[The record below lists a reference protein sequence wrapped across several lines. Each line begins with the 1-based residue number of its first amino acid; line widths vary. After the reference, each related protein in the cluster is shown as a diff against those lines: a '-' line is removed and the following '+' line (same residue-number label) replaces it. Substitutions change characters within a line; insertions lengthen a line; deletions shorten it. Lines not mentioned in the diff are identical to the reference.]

1 MKQITE
7 LTVRKVPTGSV
18 TRHPRN
24 PRRGNVEKIME
35 SLTAHGQ
42 YRPIVVQASTNY
54 VIAGNHT
61 HEAIERLGWPTLDAT
76 ILDVDDDQA
85 FRIMLADNAT
95 SDAAVNDEQAL
106 LDLLQ
111 SLAADSDLTG
121 SGYDDGDL
129 DGLIAKLAEE
139 IDDDDDDHDGAPAL
153 GDVTYALMIE
163 CDDESHQGELLEEL
177 LGRGLNVRPVMV

>member
-1 MKQITE
+1 MKQISE
-7 LTVRKVPTGSV
+7 LTVTKVPTSSV

-42 YRPIVVQASTNY
+42 YRPIIVQASTNY
-54 VIAGNHT
+54 IIAGNHT

-76 ILDVDDDQA
+76 FLDVDDDQA

-111 SLAADSDLTG
+111 SLAEDSDLTG

-129 DGLIAKLAEE
+129 EGLLAKLAEDT
-139 IDDDDDDHDGAPAL
+139 DDDDDPGGAPAL

-163 CDDESHQGELLEEL
+163 CDDENHQSELLEEL